1 MNIGLLGFG
10 VVGRGVYD
18 MLAGRD
24 DIRAAW
30 VLCRRDLGELTAQTT
45 YEMQD
50 ILDDPAVDTVVEV
63 MGGLHPAY
71 EYVAAAL
78 RAGKNVVSSNKYL
91 MCRYYDELTALAK
104 EHGAALRCTAAVGG
118 GIPWLTNLE
127 KAARANH
134 ISRVWGILNGTT
146 NYIMDA
152 MHGSD
157 VDFADVL
164 AQAQALG
171 YAEADP
177 SADIDGLDI
186 QRKLILS
193 ANVAFGVSLR
203 EADVPV
209 FGIRNV
215 RKADIARFQAHGCTC
230 KLIATAEQK
239 SGSIRAYVEPTLLSH
254 DALEAAV
261 QLREAL
267 GGIVTAMTM
276 GPAQA
281 AQALR
286 ECYALGADRMVL
298 VSDRRFGG
306 ADTYATSYTL
316 AQAVRALGGFD
327 LILCG
332 RQAIDGDTAQVGPML
347 AEHLG
352 LPQLTCACAI
362 TIEDGAIR
370 IRQEGERAYRVLR
383 APLPAVVTVVK
394 AINEPRLPN
403 VMRKL
408 QANRMQPQT
417 LTADD
422 LPALDP
428 DCIGLHGSPTKV
440 SKTFVPV
447 RTKQTVRIDGAQPE
461 AAVASLLAQLDAAHI
476 SLEGVGD
483 HV

>member
-30 VLCRRDLGELTAQTT
+30 VLCRRDLGELTARTT

-203 EADVPV
+203 EADVPANFNLISMDGDRMGV
-209 FGIRNV
+209 QSFFGQGAGRYPTAYNVVQDLVDIRRGVHAFYTDSFVPAVPDNSGVQHRYYV
-215 RKADIARFQAHGCTC
+215 RTRAALPELAA
-230 KLIATAEQK
+230 LAEGDWDGAVITQPVPV
-239 SGSIRAYVEPTLLSH
+239 SRMH
-254 DALEAAV
+254 AL
-261 QLREAL
+261 
-267 GGIVTAMTM
+267 M
-276 GPAQA
+276 
-281 AQALR
+281 AQALVQDS
-286 ECYALGADRMVL
+286 ESFFAAL
-298 VSDRRFGG
+298 
-306 ADTYATSYTL
+306 
-316 AQAVRALGGFD
+316 Q
-327 LILCG
+327 
-332 RQAIDGDTAQVGPML
+332 
-347 AEHLG
+347 
-352 LPQLTCACAI
+352 
-362 TIEDGAIR
+362 
-370 IRQEGERAYRVLR
+370 
-383 APLPAVVTVVK
+383 
-394 AINEPRLPN
+394 
-403 VMRKL
+403 
-408 QANRMQPQT
+408 
-417 LTADD
+417 
-422 LPALDP
+422 
-428 DCIGLHGSPTKV
+428 
-440 SKTFVPV
+440 
-447 RTKQTVRIDGAQPE
+447 
-461 AAVASLLAQLDAAHI
+461 
-476 SLEGVGD
+476 
-483 HV
+483 